1 MPCFVDVLGR
11 LLFSEGRPKEHRSG
25 EEGRW
30 DERLGVGERERGNCS
45 PDVMY
50 KRRQKKKKKRKK
62 QCGKMP
68 K

>member
-1 MPCFVDVLGR
+1 MPCLVDVLGR

-30 DERLGVGERERGNCS
+30 DERLGVREIERGNCS

-50 KRRQKKKKKRKK
+50 KRRQKKEKETVW
-62 QCGKMP
+62 QDAKMN